1 MTTGAAGGQLGVSWV
16 PIRRS
21 ARGYRPP
28 SRPGVRHDRCQAETS
43 RESRVRPLSR
53 GSGAFTLSSRHGG
66 QVAWKAVPDPK
77 RPSHEARWP
86 RSPVPASWSRRS
98 EGSLSPPCLERQI
111 VLARGGQG
119 HQTVRHIAVEIG
131 TLEPSS
137 FRHKH
142 PESRRG
148 TSRLARREHTS
159 VHQARTTASPGSR
172 WLQNCVAPD
181 QLLIFQEFRRGA
193 VFPPG
198 QERSSHLPNASK
210 VD

>member
-1 MTTGAAGGQLGVSWV
+1 MSW
-16 PIRRS
+16 
-21 ARGYRPP
+21 
-28 SRPGVRHDRCQAETS
+28 
-43 RESRVRPLSR
+43 REV
-53 GSGAFTLSSRHGG
+53 G
-66 QVAWKAVPDPK
+66 
-77 RPSHEARWP
+77 E
-86 RSPVPASWSRRS
+86 
-98 EGSLSPPCLERQI
+98 
-111 VLARGGQG
+111 G

-142 PESRRG
+142 PELRRG

-181 QLLIFQEFRRGA
+181 LLLIFQEFRRGA

-198 QERSSHLPNASK
+198 QERSSHLANASK
-210 VD
+210 VDEAARLKMVTALQQLAG